1 MLLTIITISSFCAGV
16 FVGALIVS
24 SKDRPLKKPLV
35 EDWETH
41 YYKDAKKK
49 TV

>member
-1 MLLTIITISSFCAGV
+1 MAVIILTSFSAGV

-35 EDWETH
+35 EDYEVHWTKEQN
-41 YYKDAKKK
+41 
-49 TV
+49 V